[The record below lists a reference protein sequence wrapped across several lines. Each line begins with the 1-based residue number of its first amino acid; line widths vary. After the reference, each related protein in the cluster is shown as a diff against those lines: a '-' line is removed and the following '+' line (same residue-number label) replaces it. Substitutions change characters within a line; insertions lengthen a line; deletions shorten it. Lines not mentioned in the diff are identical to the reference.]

1 VELQELVS
9 QIDSFPRWSHADKIR
24 LFAWFLH
31 DHRGL
36 ETFAP
41 GDLTKCFR
49 DLHLEAPASVHP
61 FLAAMEKR
69 KPKQILKRKSGYCLE
84 RAVRE
89 ELAQKY
95 GKRAAT
101 VAVDKL
107 LSDLP
112 QLILNLA
119 ERAYLDEAL
128 VCFRHGAFRAA
139 IVMTWNLA
147 YDHLCEFVLAKHL
160 AAFNT
165 QLPKSFS
172 KPGIAA
178 VSRRDDLSE
187 LKEYEVLKVCK
198 SANIIAGSL
207 HKVLKEKLDRRN
219 VAAHAS
225 GVAISQLTAEEFV
238 KDLIDN
244 VVLKLV

>member
-1 VELQELVS
+1 MELRELVG
-9 QIDSFPRWSHADKIR
+9 QIDSFPRWTHADKIR
-24 LFAWFLH
+24 FFAWFLH
-31 DHRGL
+31 YHRGL

-49 DLHLEAPASVHP
+49 DLHLQEPASVQP
-61 FLAAMEKR
+61 FLTAMAKR
-69 KPKQILKRKSGYCLE
+69 KPKEILKRNGGYSLE
-84 RAVRE
+84 RRIRDE
-89 ELAQKY
+89 FNQKY

-112 QLILNLA
+112 QLIPNLA

-128 VCFRHGAFRAA
+128 MCFRYAAFRAA
-139 IVMTWNLA
+139 IVMAWNPA
-147 YDHLCEFVLAKHL
+147 YDHLCESVMAKHL
-160 AAFNT
+160 ADFNN
-165 QLPKSFS
+165 QLPRSFPRADIS
-172 KPGIAA
+172 A
-178 VSRRDDLSE
+178 VSKRDDFAE
-187 LKEYEVLKVCK
+187 LKEHQVLQVCR
-198 SANIIAGSL
+198 SANIISGSL

-219 VAAHAS
+219 VAAHPS
-225 GVAISQLTAEEFV
+225 GVATSRLTAEEFI

>member
-1 VELQELVS
+1 VELQALVN
-9 QIDSFPRWSHADKIR
+9 QINSFPKWSHADKIR
-24 LFAWFLH
+24 FFSWFLH
-31 DHRGL
+31 HHRGL

-41 GDLTKCFR
+41 GDLTKCFHE
-49 DLHLEAPASVHP
+49 LNVQGPTSVQP
-61 FLAAMEKR
+61 FLAAMGKR
-69 KPKQILKRKSGYCLE
+69 KPKEILKRKSGYCLE

-89 ELAQKY
+89 DLTQKY
-95 GKRAAT
+95 GRREAT

-112 QLILNLA
+112 QRIPNVA
-119 ERAYLDEAL
+119 ERGYLDEAL
-128 VCFRHGAFRAA
+128 VCFRYEAFRAA

-172 KPGIAA
+172 KPGISA
-178 VSRRDDLSE
+178 VARRDDFSE
-187 LKEYEVLKVCK
+187 LKEYEVLHACR
-198 SANIIAGSL
+198 SAHIISGSL

-219 VAAHAS
+219 VAAHPS
-225 GVAISQLTAEEFV
+225 GVATSRLTAEGFI